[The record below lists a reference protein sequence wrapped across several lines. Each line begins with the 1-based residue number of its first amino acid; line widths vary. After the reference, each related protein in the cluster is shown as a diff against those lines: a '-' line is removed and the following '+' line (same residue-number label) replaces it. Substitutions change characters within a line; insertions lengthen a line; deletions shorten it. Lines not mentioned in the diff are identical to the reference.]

1 MDNKTTVTSNDE
13 SRKSVATP
21 KVEATKKEVQTA
33 YVSDE
38 EVRKDIQEKWGED
51 IYVAAIDAE
60 FIENL
65 IDQENN
71 ATSSSAAGGIK
82 RRRIKVTSKV
92 SKALNSLIIDPLV
105 TVGAKKQNEK
115 TKIARKVKEKAK
127 AEKQK
132 AEFEKE

>member
-1 MDNKTTVTSNDE
+1 MLSPFQN
-13 SRKSVATP
+13 P
-21 KVEATKKEVQTA
+21 Q
-33 YVSDE
+33 
-38 EVRKDIQEKWGED
+38 W
-51 IYVAAIDAE
+51 AAIDAE